1 MKRLGV
7 ISSNTTA
14 SLYSYWLYILWHVII
29 ISCIS
34 IFFVIIIIFFCV
46 FKGPGFW
53 WGEREEGGR
62 GVVGRL
68 WLCSPDP
75 PIKLCSIP
83 IISHIGSNFLG
94 TLSTLCKR
102 RPTFLLL
109 FPLKTM
115 RSLQK
120 PLSLPSL
127 TINNYCSLR

>member
-1 MKRLGV
+1 MERLGV
-7 ISSNTTA
+7 ISSNITA
-14 SLYSYWLYILWHVII
+14 PLYSYWLYILWHVII
-29 ISCIS
+29 I
-34 IFFVIIIIFFCV
+34 FMYFYLFYYHYYLFCV
-46 FKGPGFW
+46 CKGPGFW
-53 WGEREEGGR
+53 CGEREEEG

>member
-1 MKRLGV
+1 MAHDEKAECNIVEYNGVPVFLLAVYSMACYNYFHVFLSFLLPLLSFFMCVRDLG
-7 ISSNTTA
+7 
-14 SLYSYWLYILWHVII
+14 
-29 ISCIS
+29 
-34 IFFVIIIIFFCV
+34 FGEG
-46 FKGPGFW
+46 KG
-53 WGEREEGGR
+53 RRGG

-83 IISHIGSNFLG
+83 IISYIGSNFLG

-120 PLSLPSL
+120 PLSPPPPP
-127 TINNYCSLR
+127 